1 VSARAISPLLF
12 ASGAASLILEVCWF
26 RRMAQVAG
34 GTAVAMAV
42 VLAAV
47 IGGMAIG
54 AFVFGPRADRSERPL
69 RLYGL
74 LELGVAGCALV
85 VAWAPERLLLLPPAI
100 LMGGT
105 LPAAVAALRS
115 ADGRSIGWLYAMNTL
130 GAVCGTVLAGF
141 FLIPAL
147 GLKGA
152 MLCGVALS
160 GAAGAVALR
169 VAGTRVGRE
178 VAARE
183 PGARKA
189 IVLYAVSGFL
199 GLVAEVAFTRQLV
212 LVFGS
217 STYAFSTMLAVF
229 LFGIGAGGAL
239 GTRFTKRDQLARLQ
253 WTVATTAALFSLA
266 AYAVYHLP
274 KLYIIGYGALGAG
287 FGAGLVLRFLLTA
300 LVLLPGALGLGV
312 AFPLAAHA
320 AGRTG
325 RSTGMLYAAN
335 TAASVLGS
343 TLAVFVFVPL
353 LGPSLA
359 VGSVALAAAL
369 ACGLKRAALA
379 LVATVALLPPPAIA
393 REHLLS
399 GAFYTPEAFL
409 LDGKLDRRTWDEG
422 VDIWFARHGREATA
436 SIHRWYGRNSVLV
449 DGKAVASNQV
459 LADEHHLS
467 LLGHLPM
474 AIHPDPQFVLVVG
487 LGMGTTYRAV
497 KEHAPEQLAVVEIEG
512 AVAEAAARLGVKPD
526 ELHVTDARA
535 LLKRTKHRFDVI
547 TSDPIHPWVRGGGD
561 LYSLEYFE
569 LVKGRLLK
577 GGVACQWLPVY
588 QMGLQDVRDVVRTFS
603 EVFTTHAYFGG
614 GDLVLVG
621 MVGKEPPKPR
631 RLDLESLRRIGAADQ
646 GELFVAGHD
655 ALRAVAGELLRD
667 DNLRLEFSAPR
678 QVASP
683 ELGDCLAW
691 IRKLWESPPRPYA
704 AILDAEI
711 ARAKGQW
718 RDWEDNMKL
727 ARRQAPDHGFVK
739 QLTGENHLRW
749 CIDATLRGQFKV
761 AEKALGWAEA
771 YLPDDPRVMGAKAE
785 LYERRGEGAKARK
798 LYAFLLEQ
806 TPDSAFLK
814 RKLES
819 TGDG

>member
-1 VSARAISPLLF
+1 MAI
-12 ASGAASLILEVCWF
+12 
-26 RRMAQVAG
+26 
-34 GTAVAMAV
+34 

-47 IGGMAIG
+47 IGGMALG
-54 AFVFGPRADRSERPL
+54 AFWFGPRADRSERPL
-69 RLYGL
+69 RLYGR
-74 LELGVAGCALV
+74 LELGVAGCAFVLPWLMTGTWSIV
-85 VAWAPERLLLLPPAI
+85 PLLCPAI

-115 ADGRSIGWLYAMNTL
+115 ADGRSIGWLYAANTL
-130 GAVCGTVLAGF
+130 GAVFGTLLAGF
-141 FLIPAL
+141 VLIPAL
-147 GLKGA
+147 GLHGA

-160 GAAGAVALR
+160 GGAGAVAVR
-169 VAGTRVGRE
+169 IGGERIGRE
-178 VAARE
+178 VGDGD
-183 PGARKA
+183 PGARRA
-189 IVLYAVSGFL
+189 IFLYAVSGFL

-239 GTRFTKRDQLARLQ
+239 GTRFTNRNQLARLE
-253 WTVATTAALFSLA
+253 WTVATTAALFSLGA
-266 AYAVYHLP
+266 LAVYFLP
-274 KLYIIGYGALGAG
+274 RLYIVGYGALGAG
-287 FGAGLVLRFLLTA
+287 FGAGLVLRFLLAA
-300 LVLLPGALGLGV
+300 LVLLPGALGLGI

-325 RSTGMLYAAN
+325 KSTGMLYAAN

-343 TLAVFVFVPL
+343 TLAVFVFIPW
-353 LGPSLA
+353 LGPTLA
-359 VGSVALAAAL
+359 VAGVAVVAAL
-369 ACGLKRAALA
+369 ACGPRRAILA
-379 LVATVALLPPPAIA
+379 LVATAGLLPPPDVA

-399 GAFYTPEAFL
+399 GAFYTPDAYL
-409 LDGKLDRRTWDEG
+409 IDGRLDRRTWNEG

-436 SIHRWYGRNSVLV
+436 AIHRWYGRNSVLV

-474 AIHPDPQFVLVVG
+474 AIHPDPQRVLVVG
-487 LGMGTTYRAV
+487 LGMGTTYSAV
-497 KEHAPEQLAVVEIEG
+497 KEHAPEQIAVAEIEA
-512 AVAEAAARLGVKPD
+512 AVAEAAAQLGVKPD
-526 ELHVTDARA
+526 ELHITDARA
-535 LLKRTKHRFDVI
+535 LLKRTGQSFDVI

-561 LYSLEYFE
+561 LYSLEYFRS
-569 LVKGRLLK
+569 VKSRLRP

-603 EVFTTHAYFGG
+603 EVFHTHAYFGG

-621 MVGKEPPKPR
+621 MVGREPPRPR
-631 RLDLESLRRIGAADQ
+631 RIELESLQRIGAADQ
-646 GELFVAGHD
+646 AELFVAGHER
-655 ALRAVAGELLRD
+655 LRAAGGEILRD

-678 QVASP
+678 QVTSP
-683 ELGDCLAW
+683 ELADCLAW
-691 IRKLWESPPRPYA
+691 IQELWQAPPVPYA
-704 AILDAEI
+704 AILEAEV
-711 ARAKGQW
+711 ARARGQW

-727 ARRQAPDHGFVK
+727 AREQAPDHGFVK

-785 LYERRGEGAKARK
+785 LYERRGEKQKAHR
-798 LYAFLLEQ
+798 LYKHLLEQ

-814 RKLES
+814 RKL
-819 TGDG
+819 GQ